1 MVGVCSAPRDIELR
15 IEGKAVNC
23 FSFEGVTMQI
33 IIADD
38 HPVVLMGVRALFNG
52 QGGSFEIAGEALSGS
67 ALLSLLSTVPCDLLI
82 TDFSMPD
89 TMGSSDGLPLLK
101 RVRRDYPALPVIVLT
116 MVRNQALIASMFR
129 AGVNGVVDKTSLVK
143 ELVLAVAA
151 VTSGRRY
158 LSDEL
163 RAAKRSSSTGM
174 VRSVSTGAGG
184 AHVSPR
190 EIEVIR
196 LYATGLSVTQIAEK
210 LQRSVKTIS
219 QQKNDAMRKLGITR
233 NTDLYEYA
241 KTADLI
247 T

>member
-1 MVGVCSAPRDIELR
+1 MLR
-15 IEGKAVNC
+15 AKGRLAAHHEGRAVIC
-23 FSFEGVTMQI
+23 FPLWWGLFMQI

-52 QGGSFEIAGEALSGS
+52 QGSAFEIAGEALSGA
-67 ALLSLLSTVPCDLLI
+67 ALLTLLSTVPCDLLI

-89 TMGSSDGLPLLK
+89 TEGSSDGLPLLK
-101 RVRRDYPALPVIVLT
+101 RIRRDYPALPVIVLT
-116 MVRNQALIASMFR
+116 MVRNQALIAGMFR

-143 ELVLAVAA
+143 ELILAVTA
-151 VTSGRRY
+151 VTGGRRY

-163 RAAKRSSSTGM
+163 RAANRLSSAGP
-174 VRSVSTGAGG
+174 VRNTPADGG
-184 AHVSPR
+184 GVRVSPR

-196 LYATGLSVTQIAEK
+196 LYATGLSITQIAEK

-233 NTDLYEYA
+233 NADLYEYA
-241 KTADLI
+241 KTAYLVR
-247 T
+247 